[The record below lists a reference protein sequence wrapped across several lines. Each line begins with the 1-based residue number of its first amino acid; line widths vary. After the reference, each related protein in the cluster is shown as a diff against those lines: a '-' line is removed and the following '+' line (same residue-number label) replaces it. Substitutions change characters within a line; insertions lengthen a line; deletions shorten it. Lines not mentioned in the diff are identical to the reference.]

1 MTDIAMLLVISL
13 GFTPLLHISL
23 YYIVYYI
30 LQVPAM
36 LPNMLKR
43 DEEDAVNPRSISI
56 PNIE

>member
-1 MTDIAMLLVISL
+1 
-13 GFTPLLHISL
+13 
-23 YYIVYYI
+23 
-30 LQVPAM
+30 M